1 MRFEERRVPLK
12 DGRTLVMRPAVPDD
26 AEELILYLRQ
36 TAAESRF
43 LLKYPDEW
51 NLTLEK
57 EREILAGFLDNPS
70 GAMVIAMVESAECGD
85 AGAPGDESGS
95 GSSPVL
101 AGNSTIVP
109 VGGARRVRHRC
120 ALAIALK
127 KDFWGLGIGTALL
140 QYQQELA
147 RRIGYERMELEYV
160 EGNSRG
166 KALYEKCGFS
176 ETGRIRMA
184 NKYDDGT
191 YSDDIVMSMAL

>member
-85 AGAPGDESGS
+85 AGAPGEESGS
-95 GSSPVL
+95 CSSPVL

-176 ETGRIRMA
+176 ETRRIRMA

>member
-26 AEELILYLRQ
+26 AEELIFYLRQ
-36 TAAESRF
+36 TAAETRF

-70 GAMVIAMVESAECGD
+70 GAMVIAMVESAEDGD
-85 AGAPGDESGS
+85 AGSPDRESCS
-95 GSSPVL
+95 ASSPVL

>member
-26 AEELILYLRQ
+26 AEELIFYLRQ
-36 TAAESRF
+36 TAAETRF

-70 GAMVIAMVESAECGD
+70 GAMVIAMVESAEDGD
-85 AGAPGDESGS
+85 AGSPDRESCS
-95 GSSPVL
+95 ASFPVL

-160 EGNSRG
+160 EGNSHG

>member
-26 AEELILYLRQ
+26 AEELIFYLRQ
-36 TAAESRF
+36 TAAETRF

-70 GAMVIAMVESAECGD
+70 GAMVIAMVESAEDGD
-85 AGAPGDESGS
+85 AGSPDEESS
-95 GSSPVL
+95 SASSPVL

-160 EGNSRG
+160 EGNERG

>member
-26 AEELILYLRQ
+26 AEELIFYLRQ
-36 TAAESRF
+36 TAAETRF

-70 GAMVIAMVESAECGD
+70 GAMVIAMVESAEDGN
-85 AGAPGDESGS
+85 AGSPDRESCS
-95 GSSPVL
+95 ASFPVL

>member
-26 AEELILYLRQ
+26 AEELIFYLRQ
-36 TAAESRF
+36 TAAETRF

-70 GAMVIAMVESAECGD
+70 GAMVIAMVESAEDGD
-85 AGAPGDESGS
+85 AGSPDRESCS
-95 GSSPVL
+95 ASFPVL

>member
-26 AEELILYLRQ
+26 AEELIFYLRQ
-36 TAAESRF
+36 TAAETRF

-70 GAMVIAMVESAECGD
+70 GAMVIAMVESAEDGD
-85 AGAPGDESGS
+85 AGSPDRESCS
-95 GSSPVL
+95 ASSLVL